1 MLRKNKDQELWESKS
16 RWEATLSNGETIY
29 QDDSDG
35 FPSWILLGRYI
46 KENNLKIVNLSFGF
60 RDNTVQLK
68 PNADGY
74 FFRNMATGSIA
85 GTQLSFIIGIL
96 EDGVCKV
103 EKWEIP
109 EMQYQGVEHRTIES
123 AGESLIYNV

>member
-16 RWEATLSNGETIY
+16 RWEASLSNGETIY

-60 RDNTVQLK
+60 RDNMVQLK

-85 GTQLSFIIGIL
+85 GTQWGTLCQGYRYLKICLIKERQSGI
-96 EDGVCKV
+96 
-103 EKWEIP
+103 
-109 EMQYQGVEHRTIES
+109 
-123 AGESLIYNV
+123 